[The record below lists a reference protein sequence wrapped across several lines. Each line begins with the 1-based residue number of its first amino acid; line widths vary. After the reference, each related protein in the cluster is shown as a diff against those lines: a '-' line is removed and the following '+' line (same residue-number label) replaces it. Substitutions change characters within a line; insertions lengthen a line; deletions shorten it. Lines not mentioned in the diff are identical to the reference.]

1 MNSGEIKI
9 RTESAIPNA
18 ARFMRDVL
26 RGSTYTFSTA
36 LADVIDNSIEAGA
49 SKIDV
54 FVEYDQLRVTILDN
68 GSGMSDRMHSES
80 MKIAAE
86 TRQYSDAD
94 LGKYGTGMKAA
105 SLSQAQRLTVATR
118 NSDSRVVTVRCL
130 DLDHI
135 TETNDWEQLTIVLD
149 QSELVE
155 LVQEQLR
162 AHTGTAVIWE
172 KLDRVFAQD
181 GLSRGAAVDE
191 LKSQTRLAEEH
202 LAMVFHRFLS
212 GESSSKIAVAI
223 SINGNS
229 IKPWDPFARAEKT
242 ILVSQQVIPINQSSV
257 TISGFVLPTEK
268 EFSSKLAFQRAAG
281 PKKWNESQGFY
292 VYRNDRL
299 IRWGGWL
306 RLRASDEHSK
316 LARVALDFTSDL
328 DPIFQVDVAKSSIVL
343 PQSVKELFK
352 PIVSTITAQ
361 AIKRYRNKT
370 TPQSTSGLPGRDRV
384 PTPVPARRLSAEAFA
399 KLLEKISSEANLVSE
414 LRKIKNAVIAN
425 SPNLA
430 SDIGW
435 EAERCSNDHN

>member
-1 MNSGEIKI
+1 
-9 RTESAIPNA
+9 
-18 ARFMRDVL
+18 MRDVL

-49 SKIDV
+49 TKIDV
-54 FVEYDQLRVTILDN
+54 FVEYDQLRVIILDD
-68 GSGMSDRMHSES
+68 GSGMSDLMHRES

-86 TRQYSDAD
+86 TREYSESD

-118 NSDSRVVTVRCL
+118 NSDSEIVTVRCL

-135 TETNDWEQLTIVLD
+135 SETNDWEQLTIVLD
-149 QSELVE
+149 QSALSEMVQSEL
-155 LVQEQLR
+155 R
-162 AHTGTAVIWE
+162 KHTGTALIWE

-181 GLSRGAAVDE
+181 GLSRVAAVDE

-202 LAMVFHRFLS
+202 LAMVFHRFLT
-212 GESSSKIAVAI
+212 GESRSQLKVTI
-223 SINGNS
+223 SINGNV
-229 IKPWDPFARAEKT
+229 IKPWDPFARLEKT
-242 ILVSQQVIPINQSSV
+242 ILVSKNVIPINQSSV
-257 TISGFVLPTEK
+257 TITGFVLPSEK

-316 LARVALDFTSDL
+316 LARVAMDFTSDL

-352 PIVSTITAQ
+352 PLVTAITAQ
-361 AIKRYRNKT
+361 AIKRYRNKA
-370 TPQSTSGLPGRDRV
+370 TPQGTSGLPGRDRP

-399 KLLEKISSEANLVSE
+399 RLLERISIEANLSQE
-414 LRKIKNAVIAN
+414 LHKLKEAVISN

-430 SDIGW
+430 ADIGW
-435 EAERCSNDHN
+435 ESAGESNEHN